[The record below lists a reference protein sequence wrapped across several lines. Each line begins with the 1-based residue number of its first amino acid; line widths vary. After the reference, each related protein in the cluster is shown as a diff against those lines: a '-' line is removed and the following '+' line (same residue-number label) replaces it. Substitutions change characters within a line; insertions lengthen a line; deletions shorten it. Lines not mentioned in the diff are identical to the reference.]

1 MSRTLRDRL
10 RRAAGLCALALA
22 SLALSLAAAEG
33 VLRYIG
39 FSYPLLH
46 VADELAGLRLRAGA
60 EGWYRSE
67 GEAYVRVNS
76 HGWRDAERTL
86 QRPAGSV
93 RIAVLGDSFTEA
105 LQVPLEKTFAARLER
120 DLNACRPFGEQ
131 RVEVLNFGVS
141 SYGTAQQLLTLR
153 HRVWQYDPQV
163 VLLAF
168 LPLNDVANNSR
179 ALEPWLARPFFALG
193 SGGALV
199 ADASFRDD
207 PEFRDKLESASLH
220 GALAGLR
227 LHQLLRRVRDGAY
240 QGWRAGG
247 LGETGLAEQ
256 ALAPPADA
264 DWREA
269 WDITEKL
276 LETMHA
282 EVRAREARFVVSVLP
297 GGAAVYPD
305 AAQRESYA
313 AALGLGD
320 YLYPER
326 RIAAM
331 GRARGFEV
339 VGLTE
344 AMREHAER
352 TGEYLH
358 GFANT
363 QPGFGHWN
371 AAGHRVAGDLLA
383 KHLCG
388 GRYQPRP

>member
-10 RRAAGLCALALA
+10 RRAAGLCALAAA

-33 VLRYIG
+33 VLRYAG

-46 VADELAGLRLRAGA
+46 VADELAGLRLRANA

-67 GEAYVRVNS
+67 GEAYVRINS
-76 HGWRDAERTL
+76 HGWRDAERSL
-86 QRPAGSV
+86 ERPAGALRV
-93 RIAVLGDSFTEA
+93 AVLGDSFTEA
-105 LQVPLEKTFAARLER
+105 LQVPLEKTFPARLER
-120 DLNACRPFGEQ
+120 ELNECRPGGVP

-141 SYGTAQQLLTLR
+141 GYGTAQQLLTLR
-153 HRVWQYDPQV
+153 ERVWQYDPQV

-179 ALEPWLARPFFALG
+179 ALEPWHARPFFVPG

-199 ADASFRDD
+199 LDASFRDD
-207 PEFRDKLESASLH
+207 PDFRDKLESAPLH
-220 GALAGLR
+220 AALAELR
-227 LHQLLRRVRDGAY
+227 LHQLVRRVRDGSY
-240 QGWRAGG
+240 EGWRAGG
-247 LGETGLAEQ
+247 LGESGIAEQ
-256 ALAPPADA
+256 ALAPPADP

-269 WDITEKL
+269 WAVTEKL
-276 LETMHA
+276 VEAMHA
-282 EVRAREARFVVSVLP
+282 DVAARGARFLVGVLP

-339 VGLTE
+339 VGLTGP
-344 AMREHAER
+344 MREHAER

-358 GFANT
+358 GFDNT
-363 QPGFGHWN
+363 RPGFGHWN
-371 AAGHRVAGDLLA
+371 DLGHRVAAGVLA

-388 GRYQPRP
+388 ARYRPRP